1 MWKRVDTLYKKDH
14 HLKTMNIKKNY
25 DNYKAQDKKMKYP
38 SSNSKIFRKAKGSIK
53 YKIITSKT
61 SSSHS
66 QPKPALNYC

>member
-1 MWKRVDTLYKKDH
+1 
-14 HLKTMNIKKNY
+14 MNITKNY